1 MAKTEAGAMHKSPL
15 GSARR
20 SQDTPRDAISP
31 RKPTAVDR
39 HVGKRLRLLRQIRE
53 VSMEKLAEIVD
64 VAPQQIQKYEVG
76 ETRISASRI
85 FELSK
90 IFNVPL
96 SWFYDDL
103 HTAASAEMDA
113 RIRHFEAPATRAEPH
128 MNGAAE
134 TSQEELLVAYYALL
148 TPEMRKKLID
158 IARMLSEVA
167 VKQAR

>member
-1 MAKTEAGAMHKSPL
+1 MAKSDAGARRRP
-15 GSARR
+15 SAGVQPSLETR
-20 SQDTPRDAISP
+20 RDAVSP

-53 VSMEKLAEIVD
+53 VSMERLAEIVE

-103 HTAASAEMDA
+103 QTSA
-113 RIRHFEAPATRAEPH
+113 
-128 MNGAAE
+128 AAE
-134 TSQEELLVAYYALL
+134 VEARVRQFPTPTEVPPRATAGILGTSQDELLATYYALL
-148 TPEMRKKLID
+148 TPEMRQKLIG
-158 IARMLSEVA
+158 IARVLSEVA
-167 VKQAR
+167 VKQAK

>member
-1 MAKTEAGAMHKSPL
+1 MVKSEAV
-15 GSARR
+15 ARR
-20 SQDTPRDAISP
+20 RSSASPERDQDARRDTVSP

-39 HVGKRLRLLRQIRE
+39 HVGKRLRLLRQILE

-103 HTAASAEMDA
+103 HTAAAAEMEA
-113 RIRHFEAPATRAEPH
+113 RIRHFEASPAYAQTLSHETAE
-128 MNGAAE
+128 A
-134 TSQEELLVAYYALL
+134 SQEELLAAYYALL
-148 TPEMRKKLID
+148 TPEMRQKLID
-158 IARMLSEVA
+158 IARVLSEVA

>member
-1 MAKTEAGAMHKSPL
+1 MSRHKSAEATWRDHN
-15 GSARR
+15 G
-20 SQDTPRDAISP
+20 TRDATSP

-39 HVGKRLRLLRQIRE
+39 HVGRRLRLLRQIRE

-103 HTAASAEMDA
+103 QEEASAQMDA
-113 RIRHFEAPATRAEPH
+113 RIRHFDAKPEAEVEPAGSDAGRAP
-128 MNGAAE
+128 
-134 TSQEELLVAYYALL
+134 QEELLTTYFALL
-148 TPEMRKKLID
+148 TPEMRQRLLD
-158 IARMLSEVA
+158 IARTLSEVV
-167 VKQAR
+167 VKQAK

>member
-1 MAKTEAGAMHKSPL
+1 MARPEARL
-15 GSARR
+15 GRR
-20 SQDTPRDAISP
+20 SVDGRGHDADRAAASP

-53 VSMEKLAEIVD
+53 ISMERLAEIVD

-103 HTAASAEMDA
+103 QAATSAEMDA
-113 RIRHFEAPATRAEPH
+113 RIRQFETPAHPVRKDT
-128 MNGAAE
+128 NGGG
-134 TSQEELLVAYYALL
+134 TSQDDLLATYYALL
-148 TPEMRKKLID
+148 SPEMREKLVD
-158 IARMLSEVA
+158 IARALSEVS
-167 VKQAR
+167 VKQAK

>member
-1 MAKTEAGAMHKSPL
+1 MAKSEVG
-15 GSARR
+15 ARR
-20 SQDTPRDAISP
+20 RLGEGRRDATAA
-31 RKPTAVDR
+31 RKPTAIDR

-53 VSMEKLAEIVD
+53 VSMEKLAELVD

-103 HTAASAEMDA
+103 QTAASAEMDA
-113 RIRHFEAPATRAEPH
+113 RIRQFKAPAPAEPQL
-128 MNGAAE
+128 NGTSEA
-134 TSQEELLVAYYALL
+134 SQEELLATYYAML
-148 TPEMRKKLID
+148 TPEMRHKLID
-158 IARMLSEVA
+158 IARMLSDVA
-167 VKQAR
+167 AKKAK